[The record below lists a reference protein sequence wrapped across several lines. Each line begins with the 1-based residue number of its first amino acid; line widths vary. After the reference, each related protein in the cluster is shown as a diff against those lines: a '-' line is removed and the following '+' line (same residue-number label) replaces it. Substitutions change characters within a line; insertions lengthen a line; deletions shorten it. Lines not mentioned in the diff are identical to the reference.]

1 MREVDLTL
9 CPVIRQKQ
17 ESNHAFRLNP
27 PSIFLN
33 NTGADEKL
41 WMHAQ
46 RIGLHSPNPFE
57 PLRLPIHT
65 VLKEN
70 RIKPRALQRNTSV
83 LTASGDKRGKREE
96 KKQGIL
102 PVISLN
108 CSTQKPLIS
117 GTHGALA
124 KVSILSMLIVHRHCG
139 SEVARVALD
148 DIEQQMCMGVLKT
161 PMHLLFFNE
170 IHRRQPLLKY

>member
-1 MREVDLTL
+1 MLRELD
-9 CPVIRQKQ
+9 CIPKI
-17 ESNHAFRLNP
+17 
-27 PSIFLN
+27 
-33 NTGADEKL
+33 
-41 WMHAQ
+41 
-46 RIGLHSPNPFE
+46 
-57 PLRLPIHT
+57 PLSLFRLPIHT

-96 KKQGIL
+96 KNTKSKKKQGIL

-108 CSTQKPLIS
+108 CSNQKPLIS

-124 KVSILSMLIVHRHCG
+124 KVSILTMLIVHRHCG
-139 SEVARVALD
+139 SEVARVTLD

-170 IHRRQPLLKY
+170 IHILC